1 MTKKIVS
8 ILLVIC
14 LCFGL
19 NVTSFAEGEEPPV
32 EPQPIDLSEC
42 SVTVSKAEYTY
53 TGAKIE
59 PTVTV
64 KYETTKY
71 VLDTDYTVKYYN
83 NKEAGTATV
92 KVTAVANSTVLA
104 GNKEINFKIVAK
116 DISKLSNKYLSEV
129 NYIYDGSAHKP
140 EITFGD
146 EIYKPKANTD
156 YTISYKSNVNIG
168 KATATIKGKGN
179 YKGSF
184 TKTFRIYPD
193 VVKNLKVRKLTD
205 KTFTLSWD
213 KVSGGVTYRLYRKN
227 TKNDSYTLAVTTK
240 NSYFNV
246 SGRTPATT
254 YTYMVRAYK
263 RVSGK
268 NYLSNESVAKK
279 VTMKPE
285 KVTVLGGAFKGKKFK
300 AKWKKI
306 TASGYQIA
314 YSRNKKFKKGVKTID
329 VNKGSAKS
337 KKFKLNSKKKYYFRI
352 RAYLNVNGKRL
363 YGKWS
368 DKKTT
373 RFNNV
378 YSSFTTYFSSPYG
391 RTTNIKR
398 ACKYIDG
405 TILNPG
411 DRFSF
416 NGVVGPRTAD
426 RGFKMAT
433 VYSGQTVTEGLGGGV
448 CQVSTTIFNA
458 ALLANLAINER
469 CQHTM
474 KVHYVVPGRDAAI
487 SWGTCDLKF
496 TNNTNETIKI
506 SAKVYNNSQ
515 IVIKLLTNAEKKHKK
530 VKLSVSRSGSTYK
543 LTRTVGGKV
552 NYTTYSTY

>member
-1 MTKKIVS
+1 
-8 ILLVIC
+8 
-14 LCFGL
+14 
-19 NVTSFAEGEEPPV
+19 
-32 EPQPIDLSEC
+32 
-42 SVTVSKAEYTY
+42 
-53 TGAKIE
+53 
-59 PTVTV
+59 
-64 KYETTKY
+64 
-71 VLDTDYTVKYYN
+71 
-83 NKEAGTATV
+83 
-92 KVTAVANSTVLA
+92 
-104 GNKEINFKIVAK
+104 
-116 DISKLSNKYLSEV
+116 
-129 NYIYDGSAHKP
+129 
-140 EITFGD
+140 
-146 EIYKPKANTD
+146 
-156 YTISYKSNVNIG
+156 
-168 KATATIKGKGN
+168 
-179 YKGSF
+179 
-184 TKTFRIYPD
+184 
-193 VVKNLKVRKLTD
+193 
-205 KTFTLSWD
+205 
-213 KVSGGVTYRLYRKN
+213 
-227 TKNDSYTLAVTTK
+227 
-240 NSYFNV
+240 
-246 SGRTPATT
+246 
-254 YTYMVRAYK
+254 MVRAYK

-306 TASGYQIA
+306 TASGFQIA
-314 YSRNKKFKKGVKTID
+314 YSRNKKFKKGVKTIN

-352 RAYLNVNGKRL
+352 RAYINVNGKRL

-378 YSSFTTYFSSPYG
+378 YSTFTTYFSSPYG

-496 TNNTNETIKI
+496 TNNTDETIKI
-506 SAKVYNNSQ
+506 SAKVYNNSK